1 MRLSRRRLN
10 LTSTAAA
17 LPARAFAFR
26 AVLACRN
33 LDDLVLVPV
42 RARVLAA
49 GGASRLDVDRARD
62 RVFLA
67 RASTET
73 GGAFFFFFF
82 FFFLF
87 TAGRSTGGLLLG
99 SLLGLG
105 DKDTLRTD
113 WVWSVIERVTRLC
126 A

>member
-1 MRLSRRRLN
+1 MRWSRRRLN

-26 AVLACRN
+26 AVLAWRN

-42 RARVLAA
+42 CARVLAA
-49 GGASRLDVDRARD
+49 GGASRLDVARARD
-62 RVFLA
+62 LVFLA
-67 RASTET
+67 GASTET

-82 FFFLF
+82 LF
-87 TAGRSTGGLLLG
+87 TTERSTGGLLLG

-105 DKDTLRTD
+105 HMDTLGTD
-113 WVWSVIERVTRLC
+113 WVWSIIERVTRLC

>member
-1 MRLSRRRLN
+1 MRWSRRRLN
-10 LTSTAAA
+10 LTSTDAA

-33 LDDLVLVPV
+33 LDDPVLVPV

-49 GGASRLDVDRARD
+49 GGASRLDVARARD

-67 RASTET
+67 GASTET
-73 GGAFFFFFF
+73 GGAFFF

-99 SLLGLG
+99 SLLGSG
-105 DKDTLRTD
+105 DKDTLGTD

>member
-1 MRLSRRRLN
+1 MRCSRRRLN
-10 LTSTAAA
+10 LTSTDAA

-49 GGASRLDVDRARD
+49 GGASRLDVARARD

-67 RASTET
+67 GTSTET
-73 GGAFFFFFF
+73 GGGFFFF

-105 DKDTLRTD
+105 NKDTLGTD
-113 WVWSVIERVTRLC
+113 WVWSVIEQVTRLC